1 MSSAEPSLIEKTN
14 VSDDDMKIF
23 YLAKQGYGSIA
34 EIRELDTKEFLD
46 LVEFEQITKA
56 IEQYSIAEA
65 SRG

>member
-1 MSSAEPSLIEKTN
+1 MT
-14 VSDDDMKIF
+14 VF
-23 YLAKQGYGSIA
+23 YLSKQGYGSIV
-34 EIRELDTKEFLD
+34 EIRELDTTEFLD